1 MYATQNAFRRQIRQL
16 QQLLN
21 DYDDDD
27 LLSDPSLGLFNDFP
41 KSDNLLTSGNTG
53 STGNSG
59 NSGERERTDRTDRNE
74 RNEGTLSKWG
84 NNNNWGQNNN
94 QMQLFNVKLDLMEHD
109 KEYALTAELPGIN
122 KEDIKITVKDDIM
135 NISGQK
141 ENKIDINRQNYRR
154 SERSFGKFSRSIRLP
169 RDVDESKIT
178 ATQENGVLT
187 VTIPRRTP
195 STIQNMQ
202 KNVPIK

>member
-1 MYATQNAFRRQIRQL
+1 MYSTQNAFRRQIRQL

-27 LLSDPSLGLFNDFP
+27 LLSEPSFFNDFQ
-41 KSDNLLTSGNTG
+41 KSDNNNLLTSGTSGNTG
-53 STGNSG
+53 
-59 NSGERERTDRTDRNE
+59 ERDRERLDRTDRTE
-74 RNEGTLSKWG
+74 RGGSEGTMSKWG
-84 NNNNWGQNNN
+84 YNNRGNNNGNN

-109 KEYALTAELPGIN
+109 KEYLLTAELPGIN
-122 KEDIKITVKDDIM
+122 KEDVKITVKDDIM

-141 ENKIDINRQNYRR
+141 ENKVDINKQNYRR

-195 STIQNMQ
+195 STVQNMQ